1 MLVRD
6 SNVHLLAHGND
17 VLVPD
22 PAERLG
28 VLLEGEVGGA
38 PLLEQGRQHVRR
50 LPADDEQP
58 RVELPQTRVQVL
70 ETLQQKPGHEQRS
83 NRFPSPTLPLS

>member
-1 MLVRD
+1 MGHCD
-6 SNVHLLAHGND
+6 VHLLAHGDD

-22 PAERLG
+22 PAEGLG

-38 PLLEQGRQHVRR
+38 PLLEQGGQHVRR
-50 LPADDEQP
+50 LAADDEEP

-70 ETLQQKPGHEQRS
+70 EALEKEPAISMSEKHA
-83 NRFPSPTLPLS
+83 

>member
-6 SNVHLLAHGND
+6 SNVHLLAHGHD

-22 PAERLG
+22 PAEGLG

-38 PLLEQGRQHVRR
+38 PLFEQLWKHICG
-50 LPADDEQP
+50 LA
-58 RVELPQTRVQVL
+58 TYQV
-70 ETLQQKPGHEQRS
+70 
-83 NRFPSPTLPLS
+83 